1 MSEDRSKIREE
12 KGSLVIR
19 AVMKEAVSF
28 MIKISETREE
38 DDSQKALEA
47 SRDRL
52 LDFYVPLAYIL
63 HLLESCR
70 FSKRLCFPGQF

>member
-1 MSEDRSKIREE
+1 MTRRRKISEDRSKIREE

-28 MIKISETREE
+28 MIKMGKTREE

-52 LDFYVPLAYIL
+52 LDLN
-63 HLLESCR
+63 R
-70 FSKRLCFPGQF
+70 FVDKYPTEKSKKS

>member
-28 MIKISETREE
+28 MIKIGETREE

-52 LDFYVPLAYIL
+52 LDLN
-63 HLLESCR
+63 R
-70 FSKRLCFPGQF
+70 FVDKYPTEKSKKS